1 MFFTVGKAGLVKV
14 GKKRNKHSMS
24 LLIRD
29 GYILTCDVANRI
41 FERGDIFIQGSDI
54 TQLDTNLDIV
64 ELQPDRVIDAKNK
77 LITPG
82 WVNANLYSSENLLRG
97 LLENLPLETHSLF
110 SRHVTDAGLIDPE
123 WAFVSTLLSG
133 IEALKSGVTTVQDRS
148 AQLCTVSVQDT
159 DAHFSAYREIGLR
172 ANIALDMSGKY
183 ARTTSLHRSR
193 GLPKELLSPVSSRS
207 AICNMDELVERYE
220 LVFSKWHNASDGRL
234 RVSISFSG
242 WEAIDAALI
251 EWIEEIC
258 SRDGIPLLIAVSETK
273 PQLLSGRAENNADG
287 VIDELDRFGL
297 LAPYTSLLHC
307 NWVTEE
313 EIEQITRAGVTV
325 VHCPISNLN
334 LGSGVMPMDE
344 FRSAGAHIALGTD
357 GVSRNGNLNMF
368 AVMKMTALLHCIVQP
383 DYTKW
388 PRCESVLGMATE
400 GGARSCLIQDKIG
413 RLEVGRRADL
423 VIYDLNS
430 IPFTPLNNV
439 INQLVLCE
447 RGDSVDTV
455 IIDGKVVL
463 EGGRVSTVNEEE
475 IIEKARDLQPGF
487 MRRWKEAT
495 RLNDRLESY
504 VNQTYHR

>member
-1 MFFTVGKAGLVKV
+1 
-14 GKKRNKHSMS
+14 MS
-24 LLIRD
+24 ILIRG
-29 GYILTCDVANRI
+29 GYILTCDAANRI

-64 ELQPDRVIDAKNK
+64 ELQPDQVIDAKNK

-82 WVNANLYSSENLLRG
+82 WVNANLCSSENLLRG
-97 LLENLPLETHSLF
+97 LFENLPIETHFLF
-110 SRHVTDAGLIDPE
+110 TRHATDAGLIDPE
-123 WAFVSTLLSG
+123 WTFVSNLLSG

-148 AQLCTVSVQDT
+148 AQLSTVSVQDT
-159 DAHFSAYREIGLR
+159 DAQFSAYREIGLR
-172 ANIALDMSGKY
+172 ANIALDMSCNH
-183 ARTTSLHRSR
+183 ASTTSLHQIR
-193 GLPKELLSPVSSRS
+193 GIPKELLSAANSES
-207 AICNMDELVERYE
+207 AICNLDELVERYE
-220 LVFSKWHNASDGRL
+220 LVFSNWHNVSDGRL
-234 RVSISFSG
+234 RVSMSFSG
-242 WEAIDAALI
+242 WEGIDEALI
-251 EWIEEIC
+251 EWIGDIC
-258 SRDGIPLLIAVSETK
+258 TRNGVPLLIPVSETNPK
-273 PQLLSGRAENNADG
+273 LLAETPGNNAG
-287 VIDELDRFGL
+287 SVIDYLDRFGL

-313 EIEQITRAGVTV
+313 EIEKITRAGVTV
-325 VHCPISNLN
+325 VHGPIRNLN
-334 LGSGVMPMDE
+334 LGSGVMPMDD
-344 FRSAGAHIALGTD
+344 FLSAGANIALGTD

-368 AVMKMTALLHCIVQP
+368 AIMKMTALLHCIVQP

-413 RLEVGRRADL
+413 RLEVGCRADL

-463 EGGRVSTVNEEE
+463 EDGRVSTLNEEE
-475 IIEKARDLQPGF
+475 IFEKARNLQPRIMKG
-487 MRRWKEAT
+487 WKEAT
-495 RLNDRLESY
+495 RVNDWLEPY
-504 VNQTYHR
+504 INQTYNR